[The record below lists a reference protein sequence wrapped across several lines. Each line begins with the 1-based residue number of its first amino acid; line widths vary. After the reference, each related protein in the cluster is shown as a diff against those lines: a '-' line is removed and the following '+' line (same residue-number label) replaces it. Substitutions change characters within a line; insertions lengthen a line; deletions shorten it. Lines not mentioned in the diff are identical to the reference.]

1 MENEKKADLKM
12 VADTVKKTKSGRKGV
27 EFDLRADDCEYYE
40 LYANGE
46 MIYAIYDPAELL
58 ADVYAEDD
66 LDFIIDNLMDGII
79 DDINGP
85 DWVGA
90 ITNTPEWAE
99 NTRQIVKK
107 GAPEIKKLMKE
118 VFSRGHGFDFV
129 EPEQE
134 NKATTSRRHE

>member
-12 VADTVKKTKSGRKGV
+12 VAETVDAAKSGRKGV
-27 EFDLRADDCEYYE
+27 EFGLHAGYYEYE

-46 MIYAIYDPAELL
+46 MIYAIDDPAELL
-58 ADVYAEDD
+58 ADVYTEDE
-66 LDFIIDNLMDGII
+66 LDCAVDTLMDGII
-79 DDINGP
+79 NDINDP

-90 ITNTPEWAE
+90 ITNTPKWAE
-99 NTRQIVKK
+99 NTHQIVKK

-118 VFSRGHGFDFV
+118 VFSRDYGFDFG

-134 NKATTSRRHE
+134 NKATTSRRIG